1 MDNLRKKAK
10 ELLES
15 GDVKVVIGYADGT
28 AGRSRAIFVTKPED
42 TDKLVYNE
50 NCLNNLAV
58 YLTKHEVKHLG
69 KIAVVATLPIM
80 RSILQIAS
88 EKQLVDGEVIILGIN
103 AQGNYL
109 ELPDF
114 KSIEDYIKTQ
124 SIDIKPEEKE
134 IIAKIEAMTMEE
146 RWEFWQNEFSKCF
159 KCYACRQTCP
169 MCFCVRCNVEN
180 NNPQWIPVAAHKLGN
195 MEWHVMR
202 AMHLA
207 GRCIN
212 CGECAKAC
220 PVDIPLNL
228 LTYTLINQIKDE
240 FESEA
245 GTSADSDSVLSSFK
259 NDDKE
264 KAKANFIL

>member
-10 ELLES
+10 ELLDA
-15 GDVKVVIGYADGT
+15 GTVKVIIGYGEGT
-28 AGRSRAIFVTKPED
+28 AGRARAIFVTKPEN
-42 TDKLVYNE
+42 TDKLIYND

-69 KIAVVATLPIM
+69 KMAIVATLPVM

-88 EKQLVDGEVIILGIN
+88 EKQVNDGDIVVLGIN
-103 AQGNYL
+103 AEGKYL
-109 ELPDF
+109 ELADF
-114 KSIEDYIKTQ
+114 KAIEDYVKTQ
-124 SIDIKPEEKE
+124 PRDIKPEEKE
-134 IIAKIEAMTMEE
+134 MLAKIEAMTMEE
-146 RWEFWQNEFSKCF
+146 RWAFWQNEFSKCF

-180 NNPQWIPVAAHKLGN
+180 NNPQWIPVPAHQLGN

-228 LTYTLINQIKDE
+228 LTYTLIDQIKEE
-240 FESEA
+240 FDSEA
-245 GTSADSDSVLSSFK
+245 GISAGADSVLSSYK